1 MQLPAALTID
11 MSLSLSPSLSSFVSC
26 VSKTTH
32 TYVHT
37 HVQQPTAKC
46 SWLRGEIYC
55 LYCPHIYPVGG
66 NAVGL
71 GSSWEGL
78 WRGLG
83 LHMCLF
89 VFAVYV
95 CGCMYN
101 GLWKPIFLLL
111 FFLLPPPPLVSPVF
125 VTLALPPLLFH
136 PSWLC
141 PSPPFFPP
149 SILLSAGR
157 RWVMPLAGRLK
168 LSPSSSKYI
177 FSIPL
182 LPCLFYVSFSP
193 SSLTLLS
200 ARRHHLFLDISRL
213 CSVAPVGALPWFF
226 CFSPSVWKSDSSA
239 VYVSII
245 LSFSPSLSPTV
256 HPAVLTLPCLLAVMM
271 WTHILFTLPIYCVY
285 TLL

>member
-1 MQLPAALTID
+1 
-11 MSLSLSPSLSSFVSC
+11 MSLSAVKYRDGIEISFSPQCKHFHLLQASEG
-26 VSKTTH
+26 
-32 TYVHT
+32 
-37 HVQQPTAKC
+37 
-46 SWLRGEIYC
+46 RGS
-55 LYCPHIYPVGG
+55 HICDRSIGPNALGRSNQSPRHAIVG
-66 NAVGL
+66 A
-71 GSSWEGL
+71 E
-78 WRGLG
+78 RRPDPR
-83 LHMCLF
+83 LF
-89 VFAVYV
+89 
-95 CGCMYN
+95 
-101 GLWKPIFLLL
+101 
-111 FFLLPPPPLVSPVF
+111 
-125 VTLALPPLLFH
+125 PPLLFH

>member
-1 MQLPAALTID
+1 MQLAAGGNLLLVLPSYIPGGGKCSGTWKQLRGALERPRASYV
-11 MSLSLSPSLSSFVSC
+11 SLCVRSLRVWL
-26 VSKTTH
+26 
-32 TYVHT
+32 
-37 HVQQPTAKC
+37 HVQRLVET
-46 SWLRGEIYC
+46 
-55 LYCPHIYPVGG
+55 H
-66 NAVGL
+66 
-71 GSSWEGL
+71 
-78 WRGLG
+78 
-83 LHMCLF
+83 
-89 VFAVYV
+89 
-95 CGCMYN
+95 
-101 GLWKPIFLLL
+101 
-111 FFLLPPPPLVSPVF
+111 LPPSVLPPPSPPPLVSPVF

>member
-1 MQLPAALTID
+1 MCNNQLPNAAGCGGKFTACIALIYTRWGEMQWDLEAAERGSGEASGFICV
-11 MSLSLSPSLSSFVSC
+11 SLCSQFTCVVACTTACGNPSSSF
-26 VSKTTH
+26 
-32 TYVHT
+32 
-37 HVQQPTAKC
+37 C
-46 SWLRGEIYC
+46 S
-55 LYCPHIYPVGG
+55 
-66 NAVGL
+66 
-71 GSSWEGL
+71 SSSL
-78 WRGLG
+78 
-83 LHMCLF
+83 
-89 VFAVYV
+89 
-95 CGCMYN
+95 
-101 GLWKPIFLLL
+101 
-111 FFLLPPPPLVSPVF
+111 PPPLVSPVF

-182 LPCLFYVSFSP
+182 LPCLFYVPFSP